1 MPLDQEHCQFPELI
15 AEIANVTNAAGG
27 AVVVFDGQ
35 DRILYANDEQRKLM
49 PCCEYGSADTY
60 STLFWSALKF
70 GYTGN
75 PNAKTDP
82 EGWLVRAIGARLNSQ
97 NMDFV
102 NRYNWG
108 AMLVSHFRLENGV
121 SIQARL
127 DMCKTGLDHY
137 FTGPSSQIGVMR
149 AIRLREEILGLESAL
164 DSLGLAVALIGYN
177 KKILHANSSFK
188 EMLSK
193 EDGLTSSPM
202 GEEIIATDLCDEFV
216 FQQAVDN
223 VASGALDST
232 YVPVR
237 RRRHDPLIL
246 AISAAATPGAA
257 IVAAARF
264 GEDVKA
270 INTALREALGFSI
283 AEAEVVTGI
292 GQGKSVNQVALD
304 RGVSEGS
311 TYQHLHKVRKRLK
324 HSSFAAPDMA
334 GIASLVTGIAAIT
347 RVQSRRKH

>member
-1 MPLDQEHCQFPELI
+1 
-15 AEIANVTNAAGG
+15 
-27 AVVVFDGQ
+27 
-35 DRILYANDEQRKLM
+35 M
-49 PCCEYGSADTY
+49 PCCEYGLTDTY

-75 PNAKTDP
+75 PNAKADP
-82 EGWLVRAIGARLNSQ
+82 EGWLVRAIGARLNCQ
-97 NMDFV
+97 NMDFI

-108 AMLVSHFRLENGV
+108 AMLVSHFRLENGI

-127 DMCKTGLDHY
+127 DMRKNGLDHY
-137 FTGPSSQIGVMR
+137 FTGPSSQIGVTR

-164 DSLGLAVALIGYN
+164 DSLGLAVALIGHDR
-177 KKILHANSSFK
+177 KILHANCSFID
-188 EMLSK
+188 MLSK
-193 EDGLTSSPM
+193 EDGLSLSPASA
-202 GEEIIATDLCDEFV
+202 EIIAIDICDEFV

-223 VASGALDST
+223 VTSGALAST

-237 RRRHDPLIL
+237 RRQQDPLIL

-270 INTALREALGFSI
+270 INAALREALGFSI

-311 TYQHLHKVRKRLK
+311 TYQHLHKVRNRLK
-324 HSSFAAPDMA
+324 NSSFAAPDMA

-347 RVQSRRKH
+347 RVQNRRKH